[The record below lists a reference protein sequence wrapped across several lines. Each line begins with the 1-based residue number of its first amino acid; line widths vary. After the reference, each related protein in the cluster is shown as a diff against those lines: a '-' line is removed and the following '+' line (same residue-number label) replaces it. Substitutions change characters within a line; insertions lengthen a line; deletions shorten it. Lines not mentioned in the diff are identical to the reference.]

1 VTLDYIEKQDAGAIE
16 ELAAGR
22 QIVNMSY
29 VRARWQGL
37 IGIFTEDRRV
47 TAITAPAC
55 KLERVPDSIGRLDRL
70 ARLDLSRNPEL
81 SELPESLGMLPAL
94 RELYLYE
101 SGISELPPLAGTA
114 LEVLDLNRTDLAS
127 VPALDRLPLA
137 FLYLESCGQVALPR
151 LPPSLRY
158 LNISHNPLGTLEV
171 EVGEL
176 ESLVEL
182 RAENIHLNETPL
194 ALHRLGKLREVQLR
208 QNGFRDLPPLGH
220 ELEVLGLRDCIFTEL
235 PASLAGHP
243 SLSRI
248 DARGNFIDTV
258 PPAVAELPM
267 LRKLDLRWNRL
278 REPMD
283 WYPGLIRRG
292 CLVYT

>member
-1 VTLDYIEKQDAGAIE
+1 VTLDFIAKQDAETIE

-37 IGIFTEDRRV
+37 IGIYSEDRRV
-47 TAITAPAC
+47 TAITATNC
-55 KLERVPDSIGRLDRL
+55 NLERVPDSIGRLDRL
-70 ARLDLSRNPEL
+70 ARLDLSRNGDL
-81 SELPESLGMLPAL
+81 FELPESLGTLPAL

-101 SGISELPPLAGTA
+101 SGVSELPPLAGTV
-114 LEVLDLNRTDLAS
+114 LEVLDLNRMQLAS

-137 FLYLESCGQVALPR
+137 FLYLESCGQVALPA

-158 LNISHNPLGTLEV
+158 LNISNNPLGTLAI
-171 EVGEL
+171 GEL
-176 ESLVEL
+176 EALVEL

-208 QNGFRDLPPLGH
+208 GNGFRDLPPLGH

-258 PPAVAELPM
+258 PPAVTELPM
-267 LRKLDLRWNRL
+267 LRRLDLRWNRL

-283 WYPGLIRRG
+283 WLPGLVRRG